1 VGEERGRRAIRARHP
16 ARYLQRGQC
25 RTNPVNGALE
35 LAGLLSNF
43 TMKNPFRR
51 LFTPKD
57 TRGTDEKL
65 KDLEDRVRRV
75 EEEWTEVYGKFRT
88 LQMRVAK
95 QVQRLDESSQEEP
108 QREESAGQVAP
119 GSTLSPRLAKIQQ
132 QILERRNRVVTTKD
146 GE

>member
-1 VGEERGRRAIRARHP
+1 
-16 ARYLQRGQC
+16 
-25 RTNPVNGALE
+25 
-35 LAGLLSNF
+35 
-43 TMKNPFRR
+43 MKNPFRR

-57 TRGTDEKL
+57 TRETDEKL

-108 QREESAGQVAP
+108 QREESVA
-119 GSTLSPRLAKIQQ
+119 SATSATTLSPRLAKIQQ
-132 QILERRNRVVTTKD
+132 QILERRNRVATTKE

>member
-1 VGEERGRRAIRARHP
+1 MRGI
-16 ARYLQRGQC
+16 LRGTC
-25 RTNPVNGALE
+25 SEASVEPTPGVREWTRPGAGWPSLH
-35 LAGLLSNF
+35 F

-51 LFTPKD
+51 LFPPRD
-57 TRGTDEKL
+57 TRETDEKL

-95 QVQRLDESSQEEP
+95 QVQRLDESSQEESR
-108 QREESAGQVAP
+108 REESVGQVAP

-132 QILERRNRVVTTKD
+132 QILERRNRVATTKE